1 MALER
6 HHLSLESGGQNLSP
20 AGLPLRSI
28 LPTLQHT
35 MELPS
40 PLLLPPHFTFHFH
53 SCLCNC
59 YLHSQRVL
67 LRWQV
72 VKTVLGHNTSGGRR
86 GAGRNLFDV
95 TLLCK
100 DAHGSQGSSCNWM
113 AFSGD
118 RNPALGEE
126 GLEAGEILSFRIMF
140 KCESRISIVVPT
152 LLMWF
157 VASMIQPVICSTSY
171 TALNLIKPHLNC
183 DRLLC

>member
-6 HHLSLESGGQNLSP
+6 HHLSFGKWRTKPIPSWPSFSLYPPNTSAHHG
-20 AGLPLRSI
+20 AGF
-28 LPTLQHT
+28 
-35 MELPS
+35 
-40 PLLLPPHFTFHFH
+40 PLLPPPHFTFHFH

-59 YLHSQRVL
+59 YFHSQRVL

-72 VKTVLGHNTSGGRR
+72 VKTILGHNTSGGRQ

-100 DAHGSQGSSCNWM
+100 DAHSSQGSSCNWM

-118 RNPALGEE
+118 RNPALGKE
-126 GLEAGEILSFRIMF
+126 GLEAGEILSFRITF
-140 KCESRISIVVPT
+140 KCESRISIVVPM

-157 VASMIQPVICSTSY
+157 VAYMI
-171 TALNLIKPHLNC
+171 
-183 DRLLC
+183 